1 MAVVARRAATCNTV
15 AVVAGTRVPPA
26 VGVDGWLKQC
36 RARGAPGVS
45 AALPGVCGEV
55 LFGAGAGAGGGI
67 GGCTRTRRA
76 AARRVPCSA
85 PGVVFRPY
93 TVVCGARGVSGWVFA
108 SVLLFLRFCFSVFA
122 SLVSMRSVRL
132 TLLLLTVSLGS

>member
-55 LFGAGAGAGGGI
+55 LFGAGAGAGAGCGVGGR
-67 GGCTRTRRA
+67 TRTRRA
-76 AARRVPCSA
+76 AARRGLCLARTEWRAVPGGSLAGCSPA
-85 PGVVFRPY
+85 
-93 TVVCGARGVSGWVFA
+93 CCC
-108 SVLLFLRFCFSVFA
+108 FLVFA
-122 SLVSMRSVRL
+122 SLF
-132 TLLLLTVSLGS
+132 LLLL